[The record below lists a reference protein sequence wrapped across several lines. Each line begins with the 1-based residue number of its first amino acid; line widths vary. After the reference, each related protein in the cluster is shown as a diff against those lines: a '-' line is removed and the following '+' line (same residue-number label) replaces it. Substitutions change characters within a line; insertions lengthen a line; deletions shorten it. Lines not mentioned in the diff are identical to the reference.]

1 MLWVLMAYSA
11 QRKLETGIRSKYSIY
26 SKSSEPRCLL
36 RRITVFQHKSLN
48 AALRFR
54 VLKYFQL
61 SGLGMGTNDRLVLQA
76 SLSYKMKK
84 DYANVISLPEE
95 KAAFNITMDP
105 TRILSGH
112 CLNFPRADICP

>member
-1 MLWVLMAYSA
+1 MFKVLMAYAA

-26 SKSSEPRCLL
+26 TKSSEPQCLL
-36 RRITVFQHKSLN
+36 RRITVLQHKSLN

-54 VLKYFQL
+54 VLKYCQL
-61 SGLGMGTNDRLVLQA
+61 PGLGMGTNDLLVLQA
-76 SLSYKMKK
+76 SLSYEVKK
-84 DYANVISLPEE
+84 GYANVISLPEE

-105 TRILSGH
+105 TRILSVH